1 MGLFQTKTF
10 WTGLGAVLTA
20 AGAYASG
27 QADLLQAAQM
37 AFTGLAA
44 IFLRQG
50 LLKLP
55 QD

>member
-1 MGLFQTKTF
+1 MELFKTKTF
-10 WTGLGAVLTA
+10 WTGLGALLSA
-20 AGAYASG
+20 AGAFASG
-27 QADLLQAAQM
+27 QADLMQAGQM
-37 AFTGLAA
+37 AFTGLVA

>member
-1 MGLFQTKTF
+1 MDIFRTKTF

-20 AGAYASG
+20 AGAYATG
-27 QADLLQAAQM
+27 QTDLMGAAQT
-37 AFTGLAA
+37 AFTGLVA

>member
-1 MGLFQTKTF
+1 MDIFKTKTF

-27 QADLLQAAQM
+27 QADLLGAAQT
-37 AFTGLAA
+37 AFTGLMA

-55 QD
+55 QG